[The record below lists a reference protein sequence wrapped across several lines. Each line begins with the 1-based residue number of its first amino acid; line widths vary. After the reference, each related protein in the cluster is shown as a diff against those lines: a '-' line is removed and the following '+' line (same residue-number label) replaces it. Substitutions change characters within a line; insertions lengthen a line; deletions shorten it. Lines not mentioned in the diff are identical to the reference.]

1 MKQKEGC
8 AMEKEKVISSPM
20 IGVKAIYNNGEL
32 IYEDPAALSILEGVR
47 AVHEDPHK
55 AEYGDNA
62 AGSRHHHDSV
72 GVKHGT
78 S

>member
-1 MKQKEGC
+1 
-8 AMEKEKVISSPM
+8 MEREKVISSPM

-32 IYEDPAALSILEGVR
+32 IYADPAALSILEGVR

-62 AGSRHHHDSV
+62 PGSRHHHDGV
-72 GVKHGT
+72 GVRRHGT